1 MVLADKR
8 GSFLA
13 YRFNQ
18 GILHKT
24 DSSTETTGPL
34 SYLFHSV
41 HEQTHVAHVVAFA
54 MCAGPYA
61 GEDSCVRD
69 ARRNPTFLFENAAT
83 SAVGTPGKIL
93 IIALV
98 FYHGSGI
105 H

>member
-1 MVLADKR
+1 M
-8 GSFLA
+8 
-13 YRFNQ
+13 
-18 GILHKT
+18 
-24 DSSTETTGPL
+24 

-54 MCAGPYA
+54 MCAGPY
-61 GEDSCVRD
+61 GEDSCARD
-69 ARRNPTFLFENAAT
+69 ARSPRTLFGNAAT